1 MQQLEVT
8 KKENASSHATKI
20 EKEEFSDFRV
30 KILAALEDK
39 TDLNEVQTA
48 LNAC

>member
-30 KILAALEDK
+30 KVLAALEDK
-39 TDLNEVQTA
+39 TDLSEV
-48 LNAC
+48 